1 MDQPT
6 YEVAELTQLLGQTF
20 EEIFPDDI
28 WIIGEISNLTRSRA
42 GHVYFDLVQPGAAP
56 GETATAKM
64 SVVLWDSTRTIV
76 NKLLKRAGGFRMT
89 DAMAVRIRGV
99 IDFYPPQGRIQ
110 IRMTSIDP
118 TYTMGQVAQ
127 DRELLL
133 QRLVQSGAVERQ
145 KQLELVIAPQRIG
158 LITSQNSAAE
168 HDFLTE
174 LDTAGFALQVFAL
187 HTRVQGDGAGEG
199 LAAAI
204 DHLSTLELDAI
215 VLVRGGGARGD
226 LAAFD
231 AESLAMAISRCP
243 HPVICGIGHETD
255 RSIADEVAHRSL
267 KTPTATAAFLVDRL
281 REVSHTLDASAA
293 AIATAARR
301 AMQTSHA
308 RLDTRAHQQR
318 GAAAHAIEV
327 ADQRLRTA
335 AAAVQSRAGQS
346 IAVTDSRL
354 TERAARL
361 RRQADGSLRRAS
373 QHLDDH
379 AAMVAPRA
387 SRALGWASKNLEL
400 IETKVNSVDPAIAFA
415 RGWSI
420 TRRPDGR
427 VVRDV
432 ANMDPGDEIITQV
445 TDGFIHSR
453 VEDGQD
459 ND

>member
-6 YEVAELTQLLGQTF
+6 YEVAELTQLLGRTF

-56 GETATAKM
+56 GESASARM

-118 TYTMGQVAQ
+118 TYTLGQVAQ

-133 QRLVQSGAVERQ
+133 KRLIESGATARQ
-145 KQLELVIAPQRIG
+145 DQLNLVLAPQRIG
-158 LITSQNSAAE
+158 LITSQGSAAE

-174 LDTAGFALQVFAL
+174 LSAAEFSLQIFAL
-187 HTRVQGDGAGEG
+187 HTRVQGDGAGDG

-204 DHLSTLELDAI
+204 NYLSTLDLDAI

-231 AESLAMAISRCP
+231 AESLALAISLCP

-255 RSIADEVAHRSL
+255 RSIADEVAYVSL
-267 KTPTATAAFLVDRL
+267 KTPTAAAAFLIDRL
-281 REVSHTLDASAA
+281 GDIARTLDERGA

-301 AMQTSHA
+301 SMQTAHA
-308 RLDTRAHQQR
+308 RLDTRAHQHR
-318 GAAAHAIEV
+318 SAAGRSV
-327 ADQRLRTA
+327 DQADQRLRTA
-335 AAAVQSRAGQS
+335 AAAVQSRAGRS
-346 IAVTDSRL
+346 IAVTDSNL
-354 TERAARL
+354 TSRAARL
-361 RRQADGSLRRAS
+361 RRQADGSLRR
-373 QHLDDH
+373 
-379 AAMVAPRA
+379 
-387 SRALGWASKNLEL
+387 
-400 IETKVNSVDPAIAFA
+400 T
-415 RGWSI
+415 
-420 TRRPDGR
+420 
-427 VVRDV
+427 
-432 ANMDPGDEIITQV
+432 
-445 TDGFIHSR
+445 
-453 VEDGQD
+453 
-459 ND
+459 